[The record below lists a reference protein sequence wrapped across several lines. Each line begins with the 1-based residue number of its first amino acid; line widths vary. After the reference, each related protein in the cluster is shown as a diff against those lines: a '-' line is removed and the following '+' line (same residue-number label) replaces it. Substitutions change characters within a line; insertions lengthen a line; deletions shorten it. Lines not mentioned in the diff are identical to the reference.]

1 MSTSGRSAGLIL
13 RVWIEDASTRR
24 LRGRL
29 TRAGQEVGAG
39 EDLDYE
45 ITVSDGIDSICDSVR
60 AWLSELVEAGRD
72 AAVTPEGRSGD
83 DDHPVFLQQH
93 ES

>member
-1 MSTSGRSAGLIL
+1 MTLGARNAGLIL
-13 RVWIEDASTRR
+13 RVWIEDAATRR

-29 TRAGQEVGAG
+29 TRAGQEAGAG

-60 AWLSELVEAGRD
+60 AWLYELVESGRD
-72 AAVTPEGRSGD
+72 AAVTQQGRSGD
-83 DDHPVFLQQH
+83 GDRPVFPQPH
-93 ES
+93 ER

>member
-1 MSTSGRSAGLIL
+1 MTTDRRSAGLIL
-13 RVWIEDASTRR
+13 RVWIEDAGKRH

-29 TRAGQEVGAG
+29 TRAGQVVGAG

-60 AWLSELVEAGRD
+60 AWLSELIEAGRD
-72 AAVTPEGRSGD
+72 APVTPQGRSGD
-83 DDHPVFLQQH
+83 DDRPVFLQPH